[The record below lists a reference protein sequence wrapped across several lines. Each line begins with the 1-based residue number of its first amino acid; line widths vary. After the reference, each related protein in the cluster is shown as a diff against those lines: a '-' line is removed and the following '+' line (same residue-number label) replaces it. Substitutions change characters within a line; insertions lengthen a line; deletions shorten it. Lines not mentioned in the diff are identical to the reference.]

1 MAHRFARIAFTDSV
15 KVAQERHGSRATYQR
30 LEARGDSPD
39 ELGSTEA
46 EFIANRDSFYMAS
59 VSETGWPYVQHRG
72 GPPGFLR
79 VLGPRTL
86 GFADFRGNVQY
97 VTLGNVAKNDR
108 VALILMDYANRRRL
122 KILGRLRSVDA
133 AEAVPELL
141 RQVEAAD
148 YRARVERVMLIEV
161 EAFDWNC
168 PQHITPRFTE
178 AEVAGRMAPLKA
190 RVEELERR
198 LGESEKGAAP

>member
-1 MAHRFARIAFTDSV
+1 MTHRFARIAFTESV
-15 KVAQERHGSRATYQR
+15 KAAQEHHGSRATYQR
-30 LEARGDSPD
+30 LEALGETPD
-39 ELGSTEA
+39 ELGPVETEL
-46 EFIANRDSFYMAS
+46 IAGRDSFYMAT

-97 VTLGNVAKNDR
+97 VTLGNVARNDR

-133 AEAVPELL
+133 AEADPDLL
-141 RQVEAAD
+141 RRVEAAD
-148 YRARVERVMLIEV
+148 YRARVERIMLIEV

-178 AEVAGRMAPLKA
+178 ADVAERMAPLKA
-190 RVEELERR
+190 RIEELERR
-198 LGESEKGAAP
+198 LSESCG